1 MAHDLCGPPQFLL
14 YPVCSLALSGVARV
28 QPQVRKRQVTIPR
41 GFQQDLDALPVL
53 DLRAVDPGF
62 EHHTLGVHEYV
73 ALSAFDL
80 LAAVVAAFFTSHP
93 SCLD

>member
-1 MAHDLCGPPQFLL
+1 
-14 YPVCSLALSGVARV
+14 
-28 QPQVRKRQVTIPR
+28 VRKRQVTIPR

-53 DLRAVDPGF
+53 DLRAVDPAF

-93 SCLD
+93 SGLACAERRASFPTFPPNARL